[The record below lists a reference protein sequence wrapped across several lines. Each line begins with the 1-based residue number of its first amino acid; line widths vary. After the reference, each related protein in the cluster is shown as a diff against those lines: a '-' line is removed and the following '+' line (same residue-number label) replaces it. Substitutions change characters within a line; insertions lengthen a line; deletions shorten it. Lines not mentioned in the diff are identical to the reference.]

1 MAILFSYEHEGVK
14 DEFADAVANIA
25 PRDFIF
31 QSMIGMKK
39 IGNRLHNWLA
49 DFDEPASEN
58 AYTEGMKWSE
68 VDGGETPYL
77 RLENHCQKM
86 AVAIEMTSESMMQNY
101 WAEGDVFDRE
111 TEKKLR
117 KLKRDREV
125 AFLQNGKYVI
135 GDDKNGIPAK
145 TGGFK
150 SMVSTTDYGV
160 TIAPDPLSGQ
170 VTYFVSDSVTPTEDD
185 IKDALAALWVTGAHP
200 EVVMVNNTMAPT
212 ISAMQEEGGARMKVF
227 DGETDKGINFE
238 VNTIT
243 DPLGQ
248 TVKVIYNRYMPSNTV
263 YIFNSEDWQRA
274 VFRAPDTKETPE
286 DGDYKKTVVVSDE
299 SLEHR
304 NPWCSAVVEGKPAS

>member
-1 MAILFSYEHEGVK
+1 MAFLFSYEHEGVK
-14 DEFADAVANIA
+14 DEFAETVANIA

-39 IGNRLHNWLA
+39 IDNRLHKWQI

-58 AYTEGMKWSE
+58 AYKEGMKWSE
-68 VDGGETPYL
+68 VDGSETPTIV
-77 RLENHCQKM
+77 LENHCQKM
-86 AVAIEMTSESMMQNY
+86 AVAVEMTSESMLQAY
-101 WAEGDVFDRE
+101 WASGDVYDRE

-125 AFLQNGKYVI
+125 AFLTNGKYVQA
-135 GDDKNGIPAK
+135 DDKNNIPGK

-150 SMVSTTDYGV
+150 SMVSSEDGGTTV
-160 TIAPDPLSGQ
+160 IADPLSGQ
-170 VTYFVSDSVTPTEDD
+170 KTYFTSTSTTPTEDD
-185 IKDALAALWVTGAHP
+185 IITALGALWVTGAHP
-200 EVVMVNNTMAPT
+200 EVIMVNNTMATT
-212 ISAMQEEGGARMKVF
+212 ISAMQEEGGARLKVF
-227 DGETDKGINFE
+227 DGEDDKGINFE

-263 YIFNSEDWQRA
+263 YIFNSQDWQRA

-286 DGDYKKTVVVSDE
+286 DGDYKKIVVVSDE

-304 NPWCSAVVEGKPAS
+304 NPWCSAVIEGKPTA

>member
-1 MAILFSYEHEGVK
+1 MAFLYSYEHVGVK
-14 DEFADAVANIA
+14 DEFSNAVANLA

-31 QSMIGMKK
+31 QSMIGMKGIK
-39 IGNRLHNWLA
+39 NRLHNWQV
-49 DFDEPASEN
+49 DFDEPASDN
-58 AYTEGMKWSE
+58 AYKEGMKWSD
-68 VDGGETPYL
+68 VSGTETPTVIL
-77 RLENHCQKM
+77 KNHCQKM
-86 AVAIEMTSESMMQNY
+86 AVAIEMTTESMMQAY

-125 AFLQNGKYVI
+125 AFLTNGAYVQA
-135 GDDKNGIPAK
+135 DDKNNIPGK

-150 SMVSTTDYGV
+150 SMVSSTDYGV
-160 TIAPDPLSGQ
+160 TIEEDPLSGQ
-170 VTYFVSDSVTPTEDD
+170 VTYFVSATTTPTEED
-185 IKDALAALWVTGAHP
+185 IITALGALWVTGAHP
-200 EVVMVNNTMAPT
+200 EVIMVNNTMASV
-212 ISAMQEEGGARMKVF
+212 ISAMQEDGGARLKVF

-248 TVKVIYNRYMPSNTV
+248 TVKIIFNRYMPSNTV
-263 YIFNSEDWQRA
+263 YIFNSEDWQKA

-304 NPWCSAVVEGKPAS
+304 NPWCSAVIEGKPAS